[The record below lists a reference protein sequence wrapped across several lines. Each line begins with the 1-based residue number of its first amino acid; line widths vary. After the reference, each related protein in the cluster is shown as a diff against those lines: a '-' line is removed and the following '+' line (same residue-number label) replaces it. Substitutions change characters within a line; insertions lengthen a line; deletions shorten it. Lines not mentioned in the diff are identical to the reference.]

1 MCCSGRSD
9 SRRGTRGVT
18 LVELVIVIVVSVI
31 VFAAAPVL
39 IFYGVKTLVFLP
51 KALAANEAATE
62 VLHQLIEGGFSTLSG
77 RTSPIRGLR
86 FAILTVPTGQS
97 ASSPALWLGG

>member
-1 MCCSGRSD
+1 MSSGWILRCAKQAPAVPWRRSAPIAPKMCCLDRRSA

-51 KALAANEAATE
+51 KALAANDAATE
-62 VLHQLIEGGFSTLSG
+62 VLHQMIEGGFSTL
-77 RTSPIRGLR
+77 T
-86 FAILTVPTGQS
+86 
-97 ASSPALWLGG
+97 